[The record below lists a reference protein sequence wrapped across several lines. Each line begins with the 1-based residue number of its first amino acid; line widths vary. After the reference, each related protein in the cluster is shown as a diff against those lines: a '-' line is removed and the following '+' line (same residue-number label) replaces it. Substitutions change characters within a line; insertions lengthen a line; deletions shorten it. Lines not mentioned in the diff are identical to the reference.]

1 MTPKILF
8 IGGGNITAALVRG
21 LIANNYPAQAI
32 TVLDR
37 HPEKLETL
45 KNSCGIH
52 TVQSIQELK
61 IQNIQTDLLVLS
73 FKPFNAKET
82 CLELST
88 WLENSQNPNPLI
100 LSVMTGI
107 QIKNLENWLGN
118 KKSII
123 RAMPN
128 TPCLVQAGATGLFGN
143 NFVSENQKKQTE
155 VLFSAVGIISW
166 LQTEAQIDDI
176 IALSGSGPAYFFY
189 FMELM
194 QNTAIQMGLSPETA
208 IQLAKQTAYG
218 AAKLAMESPES
229 VEMLRKRITSK
240 GGTTEAALSVFQ
252 NGLPDLIQKAMEAAR
267 DRAIVIKEMVS

>member
-1 MTPKILF
+1 M
-8 IGGGNITAALVRG
+8 
-21 LIANNYPAQAI
+21 
-32 TVLDR
+32 
-37 HPEKLETL
+37 
-45 KNSCGIH
+45 
-52 TVQSIQELK
+52 
-61 IQNIQTDLLVLS
+61 
-73 FKPFNAKET
+73 
-82 CLELST
+82 
-88 WLENSQNPNPLI
+88 
-100 LSVMTGI
+100 LSVNDL
-107 QIKNLENWLGN
+107 NLEDDAFVV
-118 KKSII
+118 

-128 TPCLVQAGATGLFGN
+128 LALVIGQGMTGIYAPPTLPQDLQYKL
-143 NFVSENQKKQTE
+143 SC
-155 VLFSAVGIISW
+155 LFSAVGQVIWAEDEDQLNIV
-166 LQTEAQIDDI
+166 TAI
-176 IALSGSGPAYFFY
+176 SGSGPAYFFY